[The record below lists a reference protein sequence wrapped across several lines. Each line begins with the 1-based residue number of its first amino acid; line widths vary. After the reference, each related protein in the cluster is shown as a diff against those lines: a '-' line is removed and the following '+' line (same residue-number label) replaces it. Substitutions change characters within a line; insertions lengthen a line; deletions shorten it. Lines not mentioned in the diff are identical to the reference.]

1 MNLQELSCATLAL
14 LLAAAAAVPLAA
26 QSNTSVE
33 GTFGEIVEVRVV
45 NLEVVV
51 EDRDGNRVSGLSP
64 EDFKLFV
71 EGEEVP
77 IDFFSEVAAGTAV
90 TSGEATADLR
100 EAPGIQSGQSVGTS
114 YLVFLDEMF
123 TVARDRD
130 LVIKGLI
137 ERLGDMGPQ
146 DRMAVV
152 AFTGE
157 RVEMLTS
164 WEQDRDKLREVLE
177 NAQSRGAYG
186 AVNLNDV
193 RFNDEDLRQNEVLDS
208 AVNAA
213 LEAADQLP
221 GQQGDATPPPRVSE
235 FDRLPPAELVRP
247 YIRRLER
254 KIEKIVTASTATLRS
269 FAKPPGRKVMLLV
282 SGGWPYS
289 PTDFV
294 LNATGPVVG
303 YGEQISGERLYGPL
317 FDTANRLGY
326 TLYPI
331 DAPGQAP
338 SHVNAADGG
347 SLSGADTL
355 TLELRERETHST
367 LHMLAEETGGRPL
380 IDGARLDAFDTV
392 ISDTRSYYWLG
403 FTPQW
408 RGDDE
413 QRKIEVEIQRPGF
426 KARYRS
432 SFLDMSRTN
441 ETSFMVESALLVG
454 ELPGAQPL
462 QVQFGQ
468 AKKRNFG
475 RIEVPLKVAIPMDL
489 VTMLPQGNLYV
500 SELELRV
507 AVLDEQGN
515 RNDMPVIP
523 MKLQGPSLPEP
534 GQYAVYE
541 TEVRMRNRPHNV
553 VIAVYDPLSGTM
565 LSRVMELK
573 L

>member
-1 MNLQELSCATLAL
+1 MNMQNLSCAALAL
-14 LLAAAAAVPLAA
+14 LLTAAAAVPLAA
-26 QSNTSVE
+26 QRDARVE

-51 EDRDGNRVSGLSP
+51 EDRDGNRVSGLAP

-71 EGEEVP
+71 EGEEMPV
-77 IDFFSEVAAGTAV
+77 DFFSEVAAGTAV
-90 TSGEATADLR
+90 TSGEAVADLQG
-100 EAPGIQSGQSVGTS
+100 APGVAAGQAVGTS
-114 YLVFLDEMF
+114 YLVFFDEMF
-123 TVARDRD
+123 SVPRDRN
-130 LVIKGLI
+130 LVIDSVI

-164 WEQDRDKLREVLE
+164 WEQDRGKLREVLE
-177 NAQSRGAYG
+177 NAKGRRGTG
-186 AVNLNDV
+186 ANNLNDIG
-193 RFNDEDLRQNEVLDS
+193 FNDEDLAL
-208 AVNAA
+208 NAA
-213 LEAADQLP
+213 LDEEIRQALGQNEGIP
-221 GQQGDATPPPRVSE
+221 GQEGDPNPPERISDL
-235 FDRLPPAELVRP
+235 DRLPPADLVRP

-254 KIEKIVTASTATLRS
+254 KLEKVVTAATATLRS
-269 FAKPPGRKVMLLV
+269 FAKPPGRKVMFLV

-294 LNATGPVVG
+294 VNASAPVIG
-303 YGEQISGERLYGPL
+303 YGEQVSGERLYGPL

-326 TLYPI
+326 TIYPI
-331 DAPGQAP
+331 DAPGQRGSSVDA
-338 SHVNAADGG
+338 SNAG
-347 SLSGADTL
+347 SITGANTL
-355 TLELRERETHST
+355 TQELRQRETHST
-367 LHMLAEETGGRPL
+367 LHLLAEETGGRAL

-426 KARYRS
+426 KARYRT
-432 SFLDMSRTN
+432 SFLDMSRSN

-462 QVQFGQ
+462 QVQIGQ
-468 AKKRNFG
+468 AEKRNFG
-475 RIEVPLKVAIPMDL
+475 RIQVPIKVAIPMDL
-489 VTMLPQGNLYV
+489 ITMLPQGDQYV
-500 SELELRV
+500 SDLELRV

-541 TEVRMRNRPHNV
+541 TEVRMRNRPHSV

-565 LSRVMELK
+565 LSRVMELQ